1 MKVSRFN
8 PHRYPILVSLGF
20 FLITL
25 CIAFFYHTYWT
36 IFDQDGLIYYQAG
49 KEILNGNGANVQLLN
64 AGPGGPV
71 LFAVLDSIFHDG
83 FFVIKLI
90 ALLSGTAIVFF
101 SYYIIRNIFS
111 ARVALVGQLFVA
123 FNPWFNVLS
132 TQALIDLLPIFL
144 SIVSLYFLTKE
155 NWKFYDMMIIGFI
168 TGLAFMVRYQSIL
181 VLFTAIIVILL
192 SQKKFSVKMSYVTV
206 LVMFFLI
213 LASPMF
219 FYNYAIHGN
228 LVDSNP
234 DYIIASRSKYTTPE
248 WQNQLLLNINEDTSK
263 GLLLDFDLTVKNYF
277 YNIFYG
283 QPSNLFGF
291 ENRINVSLIPAIYVI
306 GFFPVL
312 GGFLY
317 SLKIKL
323 DKANTIALIV
333 SLSITAILV
342 IVLGKFNDHFFAIVM
357 ISLFVLLIIN
367 FKKIKKNLLPLII
380 FIPVYILIMGILP
393 LRSPQHFL
401 IIWIS
406 IATLSAIFF
415 IETIPVMYKKIINKS
430 NSRISSS
437 VFSIE
442 KFSIVLVILIL
453 LVNVG
458 YSYLLYSV
466 ITSGDNPTFSK
477 NNLFD
482 YHNKKIRYDAE
493 IQDITRILKKQPNI
507 ENSVI
512 MTNYILYG
520 YYANSNWISGLFIEG
535 PENDTVEN
543 YITRKNW
550 NDWQIFYSNINNRP
564 MDRNNLNNPIPD
576 YLIYVPRDFHL
587 NYLKI
592 LSDPNNPKIPPSFEA
607 IYKSQRG
614 TVVYKIH
621 HEN

>member
-1 MKVSRFN
+1 MTVSRLN
-8 PHRYPILVSLGF
+8 LRRYPILVSLGF
-20 FLITL
+20 FVITS
-25 CIAFFYHTYWT
+25 CVVFFHHTYWT

-71 LFAVLDSIFHDG
+71 LFAVLDSVFHDG
-83 FFVIKLI
+83 FFVVKLVS
-90 ALLSGTAIVFF
+90 LLSGTGIVFF

-111 ARVALVGQLFVA
+111 AKIALVGQLFVA

-155 NWKFYDMMIIGFI
+155 NWKFYDMVIIGSV
-168 TGLAFMVRYQSIL
+168 TGLAFMVRYQSSL
-181 VLFTAIIVILL
+181 VLVTAIIVVLL
-192 SQKKFSVKMSYVTV
+192 SQKKFSVKMSYVAI
-206 LVMFFLI
+206 LVILFLI
-213 LASPMF
+213 LVSPMF

-228 LVDSNP
+228 LVDSNS

-248 WQNQLLLNINEDTSK
+248 WQNQLLLNMNKATSK

-291 ENRINVSLIPAIYVI
+291 ENRINVSLIPAVYVV

-333 SLSITAILV
+333 SSSITAILV
-342 IVLGKFNDHFFAIVM
+342 IVLGNFNDHFFAIVM
-357 ISLFVLLIIN
+357 IPLFVLLIIN
-367 FKKIKKNLLPLII
+367 CKKIKKNLLPLII
-380 FIPVYILIMGILP
+380 LIPVYILIMGILP

-415 IETIPVMYKKIINKS
+415 TENIPVMYKKIINKL
-430 NSRISSS
+430 NPQISSS
-437 VFSIE
+437 IFSIE
-442 KFSIVLVILIL
+442 KFSIILIILIL
-453 LVNVG
+453 LVNAG

-466 ITSGDNPTFSK
+466 ITSGNSPTFSK
-477 NNLFD
+477 NDLFD
-482 YHNKKIRYDAE
+482 YHNKKIQYDTE

-507 ENSVI
+507 ENSVV
-512 MTNYILYG
+512 MTNYIIYG
-520 YYANSNWISGLFIEG
+520 YYANSNWVSGLFIEG
-535 PENDTVEN
+535 PENDTIEN
-543 YITRKNW
+543 YITRKHW
-550 NDWQIFYSNINNRP
+550 KEWQIIYSNINNKP

-576 YLIYVPRDFHL
+576 YLIFVPRDFHL

-592 LSDPNNPKIPPSFEA
+592 LSDPTNPEIPLNFELL
-607 IYKSQRG
+607 YKSQRG
-614 TVVYKIH
+614 AVVYKIH
-621 HEN
+621 HEK